1 MALYYTYTYKIA
13 MVIWL
18 TGQDRCLKANMPF
31 SQGGS
36 LVNFTK
42 IRCCVELSV
51 TIIRVDKC
59 DNFTI
64 ALEVWNKCSFE
75 AVLSFLFVLPKI
87 Y

>member
-51 TIIRVDKC
+51 K
-59 DNFTI
+59 
-64 ALEVWNKCSFE
+64 
-75 AVLSFLFVLPKI
+75 
-87 Y
+87 